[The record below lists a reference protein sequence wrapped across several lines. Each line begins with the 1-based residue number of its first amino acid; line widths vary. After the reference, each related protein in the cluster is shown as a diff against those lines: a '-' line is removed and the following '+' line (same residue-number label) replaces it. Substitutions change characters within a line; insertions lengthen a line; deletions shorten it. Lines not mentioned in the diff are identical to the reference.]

1 MDSSLWHF
9 YFSFW
14 IYYNRKINL
23 FFIKLILNFRI
34 KKSASKPLFL
44 LLLRCVILDKS
55 FSLSKVYF
63 FFIYRTETGEIR
75 KIMCI
80 QWFIHFSAPSF
91 PLSLEVLHFSYKS
104 SRFTFTYVIVIFRP
118 DWLFLEGKK
127 HARFP
132 LCPTCSL
139 VFLKLKSSKFLFQN
153 DQLCGLSLLNAARSK
168 IIRKITGHSWA
179 LRLT

>member
-9 YFSFW
+9 QFSFW
-14 IYYNRKINL
+14 IYCNRKINL

-55 FSLSKVYF
+55 FSLSKVNF

-75 KIMCI
+75 KIMHI
-80 QWFIHFSAPSF
+80 QWFIHFSEPSS

-118 DWLFLEGKK
+118 D
-127 HARFP
+127 
-132 LCPTCSL
+132 CSL
-139 VFLKLKSSKFLFQN
+139 KGRNMPDSPFVLHALWCFWNWKAASSFFRMTS
-153 DQLCGLSLLNAARSK
+153 CVGLAC
-168 IIRKITGHSWA
+168 
-179 LRLT
+179 

>member
-1 MDSSLWHF
+1 MAFLLF
-9 YFSFW
+9 FW
-14 IYYNRKINL
+14 IYYNIKINL
-23 FFIKLILNFRI
+23 FFIKLILNFRT
-34 KKSASKPLFL
+34 KKSASKSLFL

-63 FFIYRTETGEIR
+63 FFIYRTETGEFW
-75 KIMCI
+75 KIMHT
-80 QWFIHFSAPSF
+80 QWSIHFSAPSF

-104 SRFTFTYVIVIFRP
+104 SKFTFTYVIVIFRP
-118 DWLFLEGKK
+118 DWLFLEREE
-127 HARFP
+127 HARVP

-139 VFLKLKSSKFLFQN
+139 VFLKLKSSKFLLQN
-153 DQLCGLSLLNAARSK
+153 DQLCGLNLLNAARSR